1 MLLPLVSTFW
11 SSWAQIYSAISFPTI
26 ILIILHRWI
35 PDSPKWL
42 LKRGR
47 IEEAKEILLYG
58 AKMNGNNVKFDMNEL
73 DKQLEV
79 QAAQL
84 MNEPK
89 EPSIFEVWQGPIKKD
104 LICCHL
110 CWSIY
115 IIIYY
120 GFLLNIRP
128 FGREYLEINT
138 VIAGICEIIG
148 TFIGWYLIM
157 NTTRKWFWAGVFNI
171 ITSFIALSAL
181 LIPPSGEFFLN
192 YNP

>member
-1 MLLPLVSTFW
+1 MI
-11 SSWAQIYSAISFPTI
+11 QIDYSKEVVQVLSYTGF
-26 ILIILHRWI
+26 L
-35 PDSPKWL
+35 
-42 LKRGR
+42 
-47 IEEAKEILLYG
+47 EA
-58 AKMNGNNVKFDMNEL
+58 
-73 DKQLEV
+73 
-79 QAAQL
+79 QAATV

-89 EPSIFEVWQGPIKKD
+89 EPSYFAIWQGPVKKD

-128 FGREYLEINT
+128 FGREYLELNT
-138 VIAGICEIIG
+138 VIAGVCEIVG

-157 NTTRKWFWAGVFNI
+157 YSTHKWFWSGVFNI

-181 LIPPSGEFFLN
+181 LIPSSGESLLLILFSL
-192 YNP
+192 YITIS